1 LTYLLKRYDLEN
13 PNYMGFNIAVNYAKL
28 RLYNK
33 CLSQNVAQEVDI
45 WRDYIRAG
53 TPPIK

>member
-1 LTYLLKRYDLEN
+1 
-13 PNYMGFNIAVNYAKL
+13 MGFNIAVNYAKL